1 MAPPICSHTS
11 YKCCSKCKEYFE
23 GNKIDPFLKKNTCL
37 SSIPNVNNRDSLLSS
52 QRVNV
57 YLVGI
62 AASVPFLFGLGK
74 LGEEEVLILLK
85 DKNKRTLR

>member
-11 YKCCSKCKEYFE
+11 YKCCSKSNKYFV
-23 GNKIDPFLKKNTCL
+23 GNEMHPLQEINTCL
-37 SSIPNVNNRDSLLSS
+37 SSIPNVNHRDSLFSS

-57 YLVGI
+57 NLVGI

-85 DKNKRTLR
+85 N